1 MRYASQT
8 SLRFLIMKKI
18 LITSLCFAGV
28 AAAEWTVY
36 EPTLG
41 YCETVVSGAEYSTW
55 EPNNTEL
62 TWTSGKAFSIA
73 LTVDATSLDT
83 SKSYTL
89 LSIRDVSYNGLAN
102 ISLSGGNAN
111 FVLWNETSPHASVDL
126 SDLGAESSLTFVL
139 SRTTSNELSLTAY
152 ADNNFTSGTSME
164 TKEGWGFS
172 NKTFTQLNFGGT
184 TANYLG
190 NVAGVMPSN
199 AEASAFTLTGAAYMT
214 GGTATAADLQKYSSL
229 VPEPTTACLS
239 LLALAGLAARRRR
252 K

>member
-1 MRYASQT
+1 
-8 SLRFLIMKKI
+8 MKKI
-18 LITSLCFAGV
+18 LITSLCFAGM
-28 AAAEWTVY
+28 AAADWTVY
-36 EPTLG
+36 EPTQG
-41 YCETVVSGAEYSTW
+41 YCETVVSGTACSTW
-55 EPNNTEL
+55 ALPNNTGL
-62 TWTSGKAFSIA
+62 TWTSGNAFSIA

-89 LSIRDVSYNGLAN
+89 LSIRDSGYNGLAN
-102 ISLSGGNAN
+102 ISVSNGNAN
-111 FVLWNETSPHASVDL
+111 FVLWNETSPHASVAL
-126 SDLGAESSLTFVL
+126 SALGAESSLTFVL

-152 ADNNFTSGTSME
+152 ADNNFTSGTSIG
-164 TKEGWGFS
+164 TKTGWDFN
-172 NKTFTQLNFGGT
+172 NKNLTQLNFGGT
-184 TANYLG
+184 TANYFQ